1 MRVMTWT
8 PTHSAGL
15 AACCLLV
22 AAVACG
28 NNAQGEPPAGAAAAQ
43 RSPGDVVAVVD
54 GHEITNADLNA
65 ALGLSLAKLEE
76 QAHALRKQG
85 IEELIAQKLIDA
97 EATRRGVTV
106 DALVAQE
113 ITSKVP
119 ATTDADIAAF
129 VEANRSRI
137 PGDPAAFTGQI
148 RNYLTAQ
155 REQAQR
161 AAFVAT
167 LREKAA
173 VEVRLKA
180 PPVYRAPVAADG
192 FPTRGPADAPVTIV
206 EFSDFHCPYCRA
218 VQPTL
223 TALLAKYPK
232 QVRLVY
238 RHLPLDGLHPQARR
252 ASEAS
257 WCANEQGKFWAF
269 HDRVYAGASEAN
281 DAVLKQYAT
290 AAGLD
295 LAAFDTC
302 LASGRA
308 KGPIQQ
314 DVEEGQKYG
323 VNGTPGF
330 FINGRFMSG
339 NLPLD
344 TFVSLVEDE
353 LGSIDD

>member
-22 AAVACG
+22 AAAACG
-28 NNAQGEPPAGAAAAQ
+28 NNAQGEPPADA
-43 RSPGDVVAVVD
+43 PGRQHAGEVVAVVD
-54 GHEITNADLNA
+54 GHEITSADLDA
-65 ALGLSLAKLEE
+65 ALGVTLAKIEE

-85 IEELIAQKLIDA
+85 VEELIAQKLLDA
-97 EATRRGVTV
+97 EAKRRGVGL
-106 DALVAQE
+106 DALVEKE
-113 ITSKVP
+113 ITSQVP
-119 ATTDADIAAF
+119 ATTDADVAAF

-137 PGDPAAFTGQI
+137 PGDPASFTPQI
-148 RNYLTAQ
+148 RDYLTEQ
-155 REQAQR
+155 RRQARR
-161 AAFVAT
+161 AAFVAS
-167 LREKAA
+167 LREKAS

-192 FPTRGPADAPVTIV
+192 FPARGPADAPVTIV

-269 HDRVYAGASEAN
+269 HDRVYAGRSEAS

-295 LAAFDTC
+295 LAAFETC

-308 KGPIQQ
+308 KEPIQR
-314 DVEEGQKYG
+314 DVDEGQKHG

-353 LGSIDD
+353 LQTIDD